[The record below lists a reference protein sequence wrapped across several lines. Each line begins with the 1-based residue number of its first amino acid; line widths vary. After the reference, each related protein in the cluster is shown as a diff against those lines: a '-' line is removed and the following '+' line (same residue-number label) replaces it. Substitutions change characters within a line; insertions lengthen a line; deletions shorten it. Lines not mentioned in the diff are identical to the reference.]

1 MFITF
6 KLEVKHNET
15 YIQID
20 DWILFGN
27 KLPSKTL
34 LLILGYTQLVISSLI
49 IVYWFVIS
57 SKLKIQSEWRN
68 KIDTYR
74 AF

>member
-6 KLEVKHNET
+6 RLEVKHNET
-15 YIQID
+15 FIVVD
-20 DWILFGN
+20 DVILFGN
-27 KLPSKTL
+27 KLPSKL
-34 LLILGYTQLVISSLI
+34 ILLILGYIQLVISSLI

>member
-6 KLEVKHNET
+6 KLDVKHNET
-15 YIQID
+15 FIVVHD
-20 DWILFGN
+20 MVLFGN
-27 KLPSKTL
+27 NLPSKL
-34 LLILGYTQLVISSLI
+34 ILLILGYSQLVISSLI